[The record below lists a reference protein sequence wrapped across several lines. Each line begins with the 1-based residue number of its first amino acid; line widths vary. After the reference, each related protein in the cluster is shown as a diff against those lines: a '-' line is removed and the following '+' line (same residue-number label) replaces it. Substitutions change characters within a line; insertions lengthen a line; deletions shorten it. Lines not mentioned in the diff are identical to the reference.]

1 MALPIEKVVPSP
13 YNLHMKKPV
22 SDVCDH
28 GFVEY
33 FYSRNDVRSGILE
46 FVIEGNSDHF
56 IIPSKSFLKLTLEL
70 SGSAKRSAATAGDA
84 DTVLEVGENPG
95 PHVYPVNNIF
105 HSIFESVEVYVS
117 NTATTK
123 TDKHNPYN
131 AYIRTLCSYGEEPL
145 NTYFELCGWSKDKAG
160 EMDSLDKAKNEA
172 LAFRAGMFDG
182 TPHRGEFIGRIC
194 SPLFFQEKI
203 LPTQTSMRI
212 VLKKISDDFALM
224 SEAGTFQLKIVD
236 AVLMVQKVAAVPAII
251 ESYNTM
257 MEEDHSLKYFL
268 RTPSINYYTI
278 EQGASQFMRDDLF
291 MGRIPYKV
299 VIAMVETD
307 AYHGKRDKNPFN
319 FQDFGLSEI
328 CLYKDG
334 IPFPRPMLRIDFS
347 ENKSAE
353 AYHNFMLSLGG
364 AYSDRVPTVTK
375 NEFMNGFTLFSFD
388 MSPDQMGSIHPG
400 SLLNMSSNIRL
411 EMKFRRPLNKNIT
424 LLVYSEMEHL
434 MEIHRDRKVTVDF

>member
-13 YNLHMKKPV
+13 YNLHIKKPV

-46 FVIEGNSDHF
+46 FVIEGNSDHL
-56 IIPSKSFLKLTLEL
+56 IVPNKTFLKLTLEL
-70 SGSAKRSAATAGDA
+70 SGSAKRSSAAGEETEVAVGGD
-84 DTVLEVGENPG
+84 DGQPD
-95 PHVYPVNNIF
+95 VYVINNIF

-117 NTATTK
+117 NTPTTK

-131 AYIRTLCSYGEEPL
+131 AYIRTLCTYGQEPL
-145 NTYFELCGWSKDKAG
+145 STYFELCGWSKDTAG
-160 EMDSLDKAKNEA
+160 EMDSLDKTKNKG
-172 LAFRAGMFDG
+172 LKPRADMFDG
-182 TPHRGEFIGRIC
+182 SPHRAELIGRIC

-212 VLKKISDDFALM
+212 VMKKASDAFALM
-224 SEAGTFQLKIVD
+224 HEIGAFQLKIVD
-236 AVLMVQKVAAVPAII
+236 ATLMVQKVAAVPALI

-257 MEEDHSLKYFL
+257 LEEDHTLKYFL

-278 EQGASQFMRDDLF
+278 EQGSSQFMRDDLF
-291 MGRIPYKV
+291 MGKIPHK
-299 VIAMVETD
+299 IIIGMVDTD

-319 FQDFGLSEI
+319 FKHFELSEI

-334 IPFPRPMLRIDFS
+334 IPYPRPMLKMDTPSGR
-347 ENKSAE
+347 KGVE

-364 AYSDRVPTVTK
+364 AYSDSVPDLTK
-375 NEFMNGFTLFSFD
+375 NEYMNGFTLFSFD

-400 SLLNMSSNIRL
+400 TLLNMNSNIRL
-411 EMKFRRPLNKNIT
+411 EMKFRIPTSRNIT

-434 MEIHRDRKVTVDF
+434 MEIHRDRKVTIDY